1 MPGPSPSSSSSS
13 LTSNP
18 SVAGGGVGGAAAA
31 APSGGGAPAP
41 WVASRSTMSRNSIRP
56 ALSWSC
62 QEMIALKVSGLSHRP
77 PIIMSRPASM
87 RLAMAISPS
96 RDSSSTLPI
105 SRKYIRTGSSV
116 RPRLASSTLPDGS
129 SSASSSAF
137 SGLTTGA
144 SPSSVSS
151 PSTTWMPSSEKFA
164 ITSSICSEEFW
175 SGGRM
180 AFSSSKV
187 M

>member
-1 MPGPSPSSSSSS
+1 M
-13 LTSNP
+13 
-18 SVAGGGVGGAAAA
+18 A
-31 APSGGGAPAP
+31 
-41 WVASRSTMSRNSIRP
+41 R
-56 ALSWSC
+56 
-62 QEMIALKVSGLSHRP
+62 KVSGLSHSP

-116 RPRLASSTLPDGS
+116 RPRFASSTLPVGS
-129 SSASSSAF
+129 SVSFSSSLSVLSALAGASGSSASS
-137 SGLTTGA
+137 L
-144 SPSSVSS
+144 
-151 PSTTWMPSSEKFA
+151 STTWMPISLSIA
-164 ITSSICSEEFW
+164 ITSSICSELFW
-175 SGGRM
+175 SDGST